1 MGYGEGGV
9 KFTTSVFIGSIVA
22 QRDVIASFEQSDAR
36 LATLAQIL
44 AVVRVALSYINNN
57 RNKFVEFPSD

>member
-1 MGYGEGGV
+1 M